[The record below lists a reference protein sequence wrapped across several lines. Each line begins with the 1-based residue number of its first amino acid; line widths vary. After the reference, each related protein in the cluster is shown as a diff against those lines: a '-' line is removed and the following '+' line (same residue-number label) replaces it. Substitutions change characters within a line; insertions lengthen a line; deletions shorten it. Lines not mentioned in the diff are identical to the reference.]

1 MLRFLTAGESHGP
14 GLVTIFEGLPRGL
27 ELSLDGLGV
36 ELARRRHGYGRGKRM
51 SIEQDEI
58 EFLGGVRHGKTL
70 GSPVAVLIRNTE
82 WPRWREI
89 MDPGPGETGKE
100 VTRPRP
106 GHADLAGMLKY
117 DTDDAR
123 DILERASARETA
135 ARTVAGYLSKALLA
149 LCDIHVVSH
158 VVSIGDVLAKSPVP
172 DPDDGDRIDSD
183 PVRCLDPEAS
193 REMVAA
199 IDRAIDAKDTLGG
212 VFEVV
217 AHSVPVGVG
226 SHVQYDRRLDNLL
239 AGAVMSIPAIK
250 GVELGDGFA
259 GAAAPGS
266 VAHDEI
272 VRVNGTVTR
281 ETNRAG
287 GIEGGMSNGQPIR
300 VRAAMKPISTLM
312 QPLRTVDMTT
322 GKPDQAVRER
332 SDVCAV
338 PAAAVVGEQMVAFVL
353 ASELMRKFGGDSVDD
368 FSAAVEHYEKR
379 IAGRIGEEP

>member
-1 MLRFLTAGESHGP
+1 MA
-14 GLVTIFEGLPRGL
+14 
-27 ELSLDGLGV
+27 
-36 ELARRRHGYGRGKRM
+36 
-51 SIEQDEI
+51 IEQDEI
-58 EFLGGVRHGKTL
+58 EILGGVRHGLTL

-82 WPRWREI
+82 WPRWEEI
-89 MDPGPGETGKE
+89 MSPAPGGAGKE

-135 ARTVAGYLSKALLA
+135 ARTVAGLLA
-149 LCDIHVVSH
+149 KTLLSRSGVTVVSH
-158 VVSIGDVLAKSPVP
+158 VVSIGEVMAKPYLP
-172 DPDDGDRIDSD
+172 QPDDADRIDDD

-193 REMVAA
+193 REMVEA
-199 IDRAIDAKDTLGG
+199 IDRATESKDTLGG

-217 AHSVPVGVG
+217 AHSVPVGIG

-250 GVELGDGFA
+250 GVEIGDGFA
-259 GAAAPGS
+259 GAGTPGS
-266 VAHDEI
+266 RAHDEI
-272 VRVNGTVTR
+272 VRVEGSLSR

-287 GIEGGMSNGQPIR
+287 GVEGGMSNGQPIR

-312 QPLRTVDMTT
+312 QPLRTIDMST
-322 GKPDQAVRER
+322 GEPDQAVRER

-353 ASELMRKFGGDSVDD
+353 ASEFMRKFGGDSVDD
-368 FSAAVEHYEKR
+368 FVDSLAAYRERVAAR
-379 IAGRIGEEP
+379 TGE